1 MKNKIKNAILGF
13 LSIIGF
19 LLVLFAIYGL
29 ITYEWNTNSSD
40 LSASTSDSDYQKK
53 YKSDD
58 NQNESEINPD
68 DSSIKQEQEKNVV
81 KEGDNPEIDD
91 KIRSEIIRISDDFNF
106 WSDIPINQKYYF
118 VGGTHSAAF
127 TNTTGIDFPNIK
139 FTAYLQ
145 DDNGNDISSQTIY
158 DSSLQSG
165 KTVTFNMDTDENG
178 NYEDVGN
185 IKISWEYEF

>member
-1 MKNKIKNAILGF
+1 MKNKIRNAFLGF
-13 LSIIGF
+13 LSISGI

-29 ITYEWNTNSSD
+29 ITYEWNANSLG
-40 LSASTSDSDYQKK
+40 LSASISDSNYQETN
-53 YKSDD
+53 KSND
-58 NQNESEINPD
+58 NQNKTETKPENST
-68 DSSIKQEQEKNVV
+68 IKQEKTVM

-106 WSDIPINQKYYF
+106 WSDTPINQKYYF
-118 VGGTHSAAF
+118 VGGTHSASF

-145 DDNGNDISSQTIY
+145 DDNGNDLSSQTIY

-165 KTVTFNMDTDENG
+165 KTVIFNIDTDENG
-178 NYEDVGN
+178 NYKDVGN
-185 IKISWEYEF
+185 IKISWEYELQ